1 MYLLIFN
8 LEALQSLII
17 SIMTDWMTSKEW
29 ERNIMLKITRSGRNL
44 SFKCCALATSSITCH
59 ISLQLLRFFKTIHQP
74 KRNLVYQIETIQKS
88 PNYEITYFIQLFG
101 GPCSA
106 FANIIIDSFIS
117 MLVLQVCAQLINL
130 RTMLNNLVNKLA
142 NKSIS
147 SITFRE
153 GLAAIV
159 VRHDHLIRYV
169 LESHITW
176 HSNEIFIIILW

>member
-106 FANIIIDSFIS
+106 FANIIIDNFIS

-169 LESHITW
+169 LESHIT
-176 HSNEIFIIILW
+176 